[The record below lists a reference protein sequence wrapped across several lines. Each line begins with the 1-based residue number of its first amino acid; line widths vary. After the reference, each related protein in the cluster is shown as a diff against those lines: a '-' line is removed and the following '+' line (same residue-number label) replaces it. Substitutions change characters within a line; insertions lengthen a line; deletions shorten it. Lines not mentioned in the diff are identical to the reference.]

1 MSWLARRD
9 RERFSGWIAA
19 LGTDRGHRLVVG
31 HWPSSP
37 YGVVTE
43 VLAQEPPATAPC
55 TPHPQLAAF
64 LGAAY
69 RFDDVE
75 VVPCSARRAGRC
87 WTVQAGPLQ
96 LSFSIGRRTL
106 LGWLLRAVPA
116 PLAEPGGRDCWISPR
131 AGCCPGSAPV
141 AGPATGA
148 ASSTAPTIST
158 P

>member
-1 MSWLARRD
+1 MSWLARRE
-9 RERFSGWIAA
+9 REVFTGWMAG

-69 RFDDVE
+69 HFDAVE
-75 VVPCSARRAGRC
+75 VVPCSARRARRC

-96 LSFSIGRRTL
+96 LSFTSGAAPCWAGSFGRCPRRWPNL
-106 LGWLLRAVPA
+106 V
-116 PLAEPGGRDCWISPR
+116 GGTAGSPR
-131 AGCCPGSAPV
+131 ALV
-141 AGPATGA
+141 AAR
-148 ASSTAPTIST
+148 
-158 P
+158 